1 MTDLSPSTPLRRIFV
16 LIVLTTL
23 LIGAI
28 TVGAIGLLYTVGA
41 APLPSVLTAGGVPGK
56 KE

>member
-1 MTDLSPSTPLRRIFV
+1 MSFPMCYRIFV

-28 TVGAIGLLYTVGA
+28 TIGAIGLLYTVGA